1 MRNDSLLVFV
11 EECVLLSVHAQQGDF
26 AKLYLSPSLG
36 AHEGFDH
43 TKLLE
48 RACVSNSSGVGGG
61 GGDATPPRRAAVTEV
76 RGSVAHSLE
85 VEELLKDVQ

>member
-1 MRNDSLLVFV
+1 M
-11 EECVLLSVHAQQGDF
+11 LLSVHAQQGDF
-26 AKLYLSPSLG
+26 VSKLYLSPSLG